1 MAREDITVRFNLDE
15 SGFKNGIKRAGGAI
29 NKFRK
34 EISGKVGIA
43 LAGVFSV
50 GLIKNIVRLGTA
62 AAETASK
69 FKAVFKTATDEMNE
83 SVQMLRKNIPA
94 TTAEIQNSLATFGQ
108 MARAFGMNAKAANKF
123 SVSMV
128 KISGDLASFHNMNPE
143 EVFQKISA
151 AVTGEFEPLK
161 RLGIVIN
168 ESILKRKAQE
178 EGIYDGIGAMTASQK
193 AITVQTLVL
202 EQMGSALGDA
212 ERTAGSAANQIKF
225 LKAEITETGT
235 EIGITM
241 IPAIAELTKG
251 FGKLLDATNFAAEGT
266 GALFGKLYVSVTTLS
281 NGFEGYD
288 GILSTNLK
296 TTKEATQV
304 TEEAIPVQK
313 EFESKIRKTTKSIE
327 EQEAATKDLEE
338 QIKSYYEQVQDAI
351 DLERERFIDNK
362 ELEVLKLRAQGEKAA
377 ADALENKIESMKK
390 AINISNKYGISLQKA
405 ANLVENINR
414 AERAE
419 KESTGSGSTG
429 SGSTESGNIVRGNI
443 VRGNITTGRIKS
455 VGSGTRESRFGRMPT
470 MDERERAA
478 GLTLR
483 GNNTMSGRAATGA
496 AALPPKRKSDK
507 GGKDGESSTPEW
519 QTAIITIKETVTKLD
534 NALGSN

>member
-1 MAREDITVRFNLDE
+1 MAREDVTVRFNLDE
-15 SGFKNGIKRAGGAI
+15 SGFKNGIKRAGRAM

-50 GLIKNIVRLGTA
+50 GLIKNIVGLGTA

-83 SVQMLRKNIPA
+83 SVQMLRKTIPA

-108 MARAFGMNAKAANKF
+108 MARAFGMNDKAANKF

-212 ERTAGSAANQIKF
+212 KRTAGSSANQIKF

-251 FGKLLDATNFAAEGT
+251 FGKLLAATKFAAEGT
-266 GALFGKLYVSVTTLS
+266 GAFFGKLYVSVTTLS

-429 SGSTESGNIVRGNI
+429 SGSTESGNIVRGK
-443 VRGNITTGRIKS
+443 ITAGRIKS

-478 GLTLR
+478 GLNLR
-483 GNNTMSGRAATGA
+483 GNNTMLGRAAAGA
-496 AALPPKRKSDK
+496 AALPPERKSDK